1 MNQLIKYCSFLLF
14 AFWGISCASNYH
26 FIKPQLLELTNS
38 SEKLDN
44 GKVKVGARYHVLKEA
59 GNGRYA
65 KQEER
70 YGVSLIAIKIENNST
85 DTLYFPGNL
94 SVISPI
100 TALYMLEME
109 EAYEAIRQDIVER
122 SEGQERTFG
131 EFLLHLPR
139 SVTNLIL
146 QTKAN
151 KRFREE
157 LDEYYL
163 LQCYIE
169 PGVSMIGLLGV
180 DVKKDT
186 PLKFVLDK

>member
-1 MNQLIKYCSFLLF
+1 M
-14 AFWGISCASNYH
+14 
-26 FIKPQLLELTNS
+26 ELTNS
-38 SEKLDN
+38 SEQLDN
-44 GKVKVGARYHVLKEA
+44 GQVKIGARYHVLKEA

-70 YGVSLIAIKIENNST
+70 FGVSLLAIKIENNST

-94 SVISPI
+94 SVIAQT
-100 TALYMLEME
+100 TALYMLEMD

-122 SEGQERTFG
+122 SETQERTFG
-131 EFLLHLPR
+131 EWLLHLPR
-139 SVTNLIL
+139 FITNLIL

-151 KRFREE
+151 KKFREE

-163 LQCYIE
+163 LHCYIA
-169 PGVSMIGLLGV
+169 PGVTMIGLLGV